1 MVPEFI
7 LHRISMTPN
16 SVLYDLM
23 YIRMEIRRF

>member
-7 LHRISMTPN
+7 FAPN
-16 SVLYDLM
+16 KYDSKQRFVDLM